1 MFFRALLKQSILEIE
16 HNLSGKL
23 FQSLLLFTINE
34 FSGASTPT
42 RGILTFNLCALEVLV
57 FVSET
62 NVTKSD
68 KYDGQKFYESLTNSP
83 YHIFRALCEFLRSHG
98 MASVLMQKEHYTH

>member
-42 RGILTFNLCALEVLV
+42 II
-57 FVSET
+57 
-62 NVTKSD
+62 K
-68 KYDGQKFYESLTNSP
+68 KF
-83 YHIFRALCEFLRSHG
+83 
-98 MASVLMQKEHYTH
+98 

>member
-1 MFFRALLKQSILEIE
+1 LKQSILEIK

-42 RGILTFNLCALEVLV
+42 REILTFNLCALEVLV

-68 KYDGQKFYESLTNSP
+68 KYDGQFN
-83 YHIFRALCEFLRSHG
+83 F
-98 MASVLMQKEHYTH
+98 THHTFSNFGGVKLFTVKSTRL